1 MFCSNFCCW
10 LQVNFTENFPYF
22 PGHWVRRTTANGLVY
37 GLNRSFCQVVFVAW
51 QKTKIWDQGAQ
62 KKSQPQIR
70 SDLHLQKHTLCV
82 SVICRKYTLTHFK
95 YSTCCKVNIC
105 RGLSSF
111 IYLLSVYRNFLRDLN
126 RSLDVTVWKTE
137 KFTTTGKIFREID
150 WQCYFPLALIRCVN
164 FT

>member
-22 PGHWVRRTTANGLVY
+22 PGHWVRRTTAYGLVY

-82 SVICRKYTLTHFK
+82 SVICNLESTLPISNTVF
-95 YSTCCKVNIC
+95 TCCKVNI
-105 RGLSSF
+105 RRRLSSF
-111 IYLLSVYRNFLRDLN
+111 IHLLSVYRNFLRDLN
-126 RSLDVTVWKTE
+126 RSPDVTVWRIE
-137 KFTTTGKIFREID
+137 KFTTT
-150 WQCYFPLALIRCVN
+150 W
-164 FT
+164 